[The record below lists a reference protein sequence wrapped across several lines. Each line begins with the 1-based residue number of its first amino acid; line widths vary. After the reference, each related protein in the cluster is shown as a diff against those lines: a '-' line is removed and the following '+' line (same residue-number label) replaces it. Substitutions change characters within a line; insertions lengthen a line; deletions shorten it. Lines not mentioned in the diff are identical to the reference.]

1 MPSTA
6 AILVNWRQPDL
17 TLAAVDSLARQT
29 VPVSA
34 IVVDNGSGDG
44 SAERLREA
52 ASGKGFQFIAS
63 AENLGFG
70 GGCNIG
76 IDVARQSGFDTIWLL
91 NNDAT
96 PAPNCLEHMLARL
109 DAAGGRAIVGSRIVD
124 PEGNARD
131 HSGGIMGPW
140 TLTGRVALAE
150 ADYEGMTYGWI
161 TGASLLAPLRLF
173 DEVGMFDPHYFMYW
187 EDADLALRARRLGYP
202 LTVARDARVEH
213 SAGTSSNDTP
223 VLRYMWHFRAQRRF
237 LSKHHQHP
245 ALARRLLGV
254 KYVAKSLLDR
264 DFRRLAMVLGEVL
277 HPPDLS
283 AGRQP

>member
-131 HSGGIMGPW
+131 HSGGIMGRW
-140 TLTGRVALAE
+140 TQSCRAVLAE
-150 ADYEGMTYGWI
+150 AAYEGAEFGWI
-161 TGASLLAPLRLF
+161 TAASLLAPTTLF
-173 DEVGMFDPHYFMYW
+173 DEVGCFDRNYFMYW
-187 EDADLALRARRLGYP
+187 EDADLVFRARHQGYK
-202 LTVARDARVEH
+202 LCVAEEAVVNH
-213 SAGTSSNDTP
+213 SAGTSSRGISATRYAWH
-223 VLRYMWHFRAQRRF
+223 LRSQQRWLKKFHPHPKIATAVCVARF
-237 LSKHHQHP
+237 WLK
-245 ALARRLLGV
+245 AI
-254 KYVAKSLLDR
+254 LDR
-264 DFRRLAMVLGEVL
+264 DLERLKMIA
-277 HPPDLS
+277 LS
-283 AGRQP
+283 ETVA